1 MTFTKYMHV
10 ERLTKDNA
18 EIDGILEGTVYVFPK
33 LDGSN
38 HCVWFDN
45 DTGTIKCA
53 SRNHV
58 LTADYD
64 STKFVHLY
72 MLKHKDDVEQMVM
85 DNKNLV
91 FYGEFMM
98 PHVIRGYENKVW
110 EDWHVFDVFDTDK
123 GRWLT
128 FEEYEPILKK
138 YNITYI
144 HPFEK
149 IVNPDV
155 DTLMSFVNDN
165 HYLMTGDAI
174 GEGIVLKNYDFKNA
188 YGRTTWAK
196 IVREEFKVASKAK
209 PEDRGQ
215 DISMESK
222 IVESYLNPDFIEKEY
237 YKYVDENG
245 TWNDKMI
252 PGFIQHVYSEWWKDY
267 SYDVIATLRKP
278 IDMGNLR
285 KCMSKKIVGKVM
297 RIRK

>member
-10 ERLTKDNA
+10 ERLTNDNT

-38 HCVWFDN
+38 HCVWYD
-45 DTGTIKCA
+45 DDVGEVRCA

-58 LTADYD
+58 LTSEYD

-72 MLKHKDDVEQMVM
+72 MLKHKDDVEAMAL

-110 EDWHVFDVFDTDK
+110 EDWYVFDVFDKTQ
-123 GRWLT
+123 GRWLAYN
-128 FEEYEPILKK
+128 EYMPILKE
-138 YNITYI
+138 YGVSYI
-144 HPFEK
+144 EPL
-149 IVNPDV
+149 IRMLNPTIED
-155 DTLMSFVNDN
+155 LNACVNDN
-165 HYLMTGDAI
+165 HYLMTDDAI
-174 GEGIVLKNYDFKNA
+174 GEGVVLKNYDFKNA

-196 IVREEFKVASKAK
+196 IVREEFKIAYKAK

-215 DISMESK
+215 DVSMESK

-252 PGFIQHVYSEWWKDY
+252 PGFIQHVYAEWWKDY

-278 IDMGNLR
+278 IDIGNLR
-285 KCMSKKIVGKVM
+285 KHMSKKIVGKVM